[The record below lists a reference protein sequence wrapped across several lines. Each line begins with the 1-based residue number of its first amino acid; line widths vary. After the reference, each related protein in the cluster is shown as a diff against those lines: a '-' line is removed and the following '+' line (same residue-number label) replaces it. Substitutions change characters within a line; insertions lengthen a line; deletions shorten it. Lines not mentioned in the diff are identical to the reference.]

1 MIKDNRQYRNFAVSN
16 FQPVEDQ
23 PYTVRGYFTTFND
36 PYDLYEDFSGPVR
49 EVMLPTA
56 LNGADMSDVIFQFN
70 HDGMVMARQRNGSLE
85 VGTDEHG
92 GWCRASLGGCQQGRD
107 LYEAITN
114 QLVDQM
120 SFGFTYAEN
129 GVQWNEE
136 TRTLV
141 VSGISKVFDV
151 SAVSIPANPGTEIH
165 ARSYLDGVIEA
176 ARQQEMLQRADWDR
190 RKRIAMSLKL

>member
-1 MIKDNRQYRNFAVSN
+1 MTKQNRQYRNFSVGNFKAVKD
-16 FQPVEDQ
+16 E

-36 PYDLYEDFSGPVR
+36 PYDLYEDFDGPVR
-49 EVMLPTA
+49 EVMLPEA

-92 GWCRASLGGCQQGRD
+92 GWCKASLGGCQQGRD

-114 QLVDQM
+114 ELVDQM
-120 SFGFTYAEN
+120 SFGFTYADG
-129 GVQWNEE
+129 GVRWDEA

-151 SAVSIPANPGTEIH
+151 SAVSVPANPGTEIH
-165 ARSYLDGVIEA
+165 ARGYLDGVIEES
-176 ARQQEMLQRADWDR
+176 RQQEMVRRADRDR
-190 RKRIAMSLKL
+190 RMRIAMSLKL